1 MEDLSNNSIS
11 NTGVHTCSQDEVDN
25 NDDWCEVEERPSG
38 VTDTLLQESNIVE
51 NADKIISFAPG
62 EGNKPLGI
70 FLDKDS
76 EYLSFPSIFCAKQR
90 SDNNERKVPV

>member
-1 MEDLSNNSIS
+1 LRWTKIPIIRDR
-11 NTGVHTCSQDEVDN
+11 QQP
-25 NDDWCEVEERPSG
+25 PSG

-51 NADKIISFAPG
+51 NADRIISFAPG

-76 EYLSFPSIFCAKQR
+76 EYLSFPSIFVENEGLTTMKER
-90 SDNNERKVPV
+90 SLCHTVQLRSGN